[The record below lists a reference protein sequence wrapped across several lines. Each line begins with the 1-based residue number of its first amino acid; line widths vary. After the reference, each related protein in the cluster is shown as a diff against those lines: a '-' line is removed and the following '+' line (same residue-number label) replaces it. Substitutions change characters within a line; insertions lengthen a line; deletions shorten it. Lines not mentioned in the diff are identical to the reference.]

1 MLNREDL
8 EERETATLGRLACKA
23 RDSRGRR
30 IEEEKDP
37 LRTCYQ
43 RDRDRILHSA
53 AFRRLQQKTQVLPAR
68 TGDHFRTRLTHS
80 LEVSQL
86 ARSACLSLGLNPDLA
101 EAVALA
107 HDIGHPPF
115 GHVGERVLQDL
126 MKDHGGF
133 RHNAQGLRIVDLLEE
148 RMEGEV
154 GLNLSYETRVCMIKS
169 KVPEG
174 FPLAEDLPREG
185 PPYLEGHI
193 VDLCDRAAYV
203 SHDLEDALRSG
214 FVAWE
219 EFENLA
225 LPAEALE
232 HAKARLP
239 LDAAEA
245 RHNPKLKHILRRRTI
260 SSLVSILIRD
270 LVLTSDQQLQSAH
283 RIRTPQDARFQG
295 KSLILHSPQRK
306 TQILELLKALGSNF
320 YQHPK
325 VLEAIHLRSNRIS
338 QTFFSYMDGTLPLP
352 NRFQALIS
360 RWGKPRVV
368 CDYIAGMTDRF
379 LDRQNSFSD

>member
-8 EERETATLGRLACKA
+8 EERELATLSRLACKA
-23 RDSRGRR
+23 RESRGRR
-30 IEEEKDP
+30 IPEEEDP

-101 EAVALA
+101 ETVALA

-115 GHVGERVLQDL
+115 GHVGERVLQEL
-126 MKDHGGF
+126 MKDQGGF

-154 GLNLSYETRVCMIKS
+154 GLNLSYETRVCLLKS
-169 KVPEG
+169 KIPEG
-174 FPLAEDLPREG
+174 FPIAEDLPREG
-185 PPYLEGHI
+185 PPFLEGMV
-193 VDLCDRAAYV
+193 VDLCDRVAYV

-214 FVAWE
+214 LVDWE
-219 EFENLA
+219 VFAELA
-225 LPAEALE
+225 LPREAME
-232 HAKARLP
+232 HAKARLHWDQGTSTP
-239 LDAAEA
+239 HL
-245 RHNPKLKHILRRRTI
+245 LRRRTV
-260 SSLVSILIRD
+260 SSLVAILIRD
-270 LVLTSDQQLQSAH
+270 LVVSSDRLLQEAH
-283 RIRTPQDARFQG
+283 RLRSPEEARLESKQ
-295 KSLILHSPQRK
+295 LIAHSSQRSK
-306 TQILELLKALGSNF
+306 EILELLKTLNEHF
-320 YQHPK
+320 YQHSQ
-325 VLEAIHLRSNRIS
+325 VLQAIHLWSNRIAEIYKAYI
-338 QTFFSYMDGTLPLP
+338 QGEKKLPP
-352 NRFQALIS
+352 RFQSMAP
-360 RWGKPRVV
+360 RWGKARVV

-379 LDRQNSFSD
+379 LERHEPFSK